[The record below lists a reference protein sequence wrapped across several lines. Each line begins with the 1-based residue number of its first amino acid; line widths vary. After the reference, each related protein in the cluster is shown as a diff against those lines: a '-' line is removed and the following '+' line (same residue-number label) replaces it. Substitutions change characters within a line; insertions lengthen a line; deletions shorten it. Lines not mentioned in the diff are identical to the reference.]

1 MAADEVRAGNVT
13 GKAEVSAWIARRAN
27 VTLGD
32 EWDRALQICAEYLES
47 AGESDEEIVRAL
59 NEIAG
64 AIAPAQAGFS
74 HIVEVAPAVE
84 PGEVSDSET
93 ETEEVAALP
102 PGDSDNAENQSDAQN
117 PEPVLAIKGSQPT
130 AVAPS
135 VGRDDNAEN
144 QNDVRNCPNGTCPGV
159 GGRAAGNA
167 GGYYQRYGYGWF
179 W

>member
-1 MAADEVRAGNVT
+1 MT

-32 EWDRALQICAEYLES
+32 EWDDALRICAEYLES
-47 AGESDEEIVRAL
+47 AGESPEEIVRAL

-102 PGDSDNAENQSDAQN
+102 PGDSDNAEEQSDAQN
-117 PEPVLAIKGSQPT
+117 H
-130 AVAPS
+130 
-135 VGRDDNAEN
+135 
-144 QNDVRNCPNGTCPGV
+144 CPNGTCPGV

-167 GGYYQRYGYGWF
+167 GGYYQRYGYGW
-179 W
+179 WYW

>member
-1 MAADEVRAGNVT
+1 MAAEEVRAGNVT

-32 EWDRALQICAEYLES
+32 EWDRALEICAEYLDA
-47 AGESDEEIVRAL
+47 AGETPEEIVRAL

-102 PGDSDNAENQSDAQN
+102 PGDSDNAE
-117 PEPVLAIKGSQPT
+117 E
-130 AVAPS
+130 
-135 VGRDDNAEN
+135 

-167 GGYYQRYGYGWF
+167 GGYYQRYGYGW
-179 W
+179 WYW

>member
-1 MAADEVRAGNVT
+1 MAAEEVRAGNVT

-32 EWDRALQICAEYLES
+32 EWDRALQICAEYLDA
-47 AGESDEEIVRAL
+47 AGETPEEIVRAL

-102 PGDSDNAENQSDAQN
+102 PGDSDNAENQNDAQ
-117 PEPVLAIKGSQPT
+117 
-130 AVAPS
+130 
-135 VGRDDNAEN
+135 
-144 QNDVRNCPNGTCPGV
+144 NCPNGTCPGV

-167 GGYYQRYGYGWF
+167 GGYYQRYGYGW
-179 W
+179 WYW